1 MRPNL
6 YDRTNRLKDDI
17 LRLKNAVCA
26 YEMTDAARYPE
37 NFEDLGMDIAMRA
50 EAIACTARNL
60 VGTYPASSRKRML
73 HTVTDAQ
80 GIEVMETEMGYEII
94 IPQLLPK
101 RNGRQNVVFLLEPL
115 SFALECFCQEK
126 EIRRMEQAF
135 ICYTYEYVKGIPV
148 RSIRDYDN
156 LEAKEV
162 LDVINAFFLL
172 DDSGAFCELHYR
184 TKVGKKN
191 CTHIEIRRKTGQM
204 WYPKMVLESV

>member
-101 RNGRQNVVFLLEPL
+101 RKGRQNVVFLLEPL
-115 SFALECFCQEK
+115 LFALECFCQEK

-135 ICYTYEYVKGIPV
+135 ICYTYEYAKGIPV

-162 LDVINAFFLL
+162 LDVINAFFFI
-172 DDSGAFCELHYR
+172 G
-184 TKVGKKN
+184 
-191 CTHIEIRRKTGQM
+191 
-204 WYPKMVLESV
+204 